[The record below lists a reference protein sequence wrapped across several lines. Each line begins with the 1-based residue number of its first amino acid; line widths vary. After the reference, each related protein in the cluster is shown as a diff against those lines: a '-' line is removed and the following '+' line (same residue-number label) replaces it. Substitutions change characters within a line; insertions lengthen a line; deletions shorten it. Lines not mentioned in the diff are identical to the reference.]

1 VASSTSAEHDLQ
13 ASFRE
18 GMSRL
23 STGIVLV
30 TTYVE
35 GVPWGLTVS
44 ACCSVSLDP
53 PQLLVSLAER
63 TATAMA
69 IREQLRFGVNV
80 LGADAVEIAKL
91 GAAPGQRKD
100 ITEYCRPDRG
110 GDGTA
115 GARPPALRCALAHFE
130 CEPDQLIRAG
140 DHLIVIARVLDVI
153 DGPPDEQA
161 QEDTTPLVH
170 FRREFYSVA
179 RLEPERA

>member
-1 VASSTSAEHDLQ
+1 MASSISAEHDLQ

-30 TTYVE
+30 TTYVDK
-35 GVPWGLTVS
+35 VPWGLTVS

-69 IREQLRFGVNV
+69 IREQLRFGVSV
-80 LGADAVEIAKL
+80 LGADAIDIAKL

-110 GDGTA
+110 GDGA
-115 GARPPALRCALAHFE
+115 GARPPALECALAHFE
-130 CEPDQLIRAG
+130 CEADQLIRAG

-161 QEDTTPLVH
+161 EPRATPLVH

-179 RLEPERA
+179 RLEAERA